1 MDPISQVDRLV
12 MILRQRML
20 ERAKS
25 TSTKR
30 KAVERGAAKA
40 TSLDSLKGLAALDA
54 VDDQHLRR
62 ALVQNILADQF
73 GETLVN
79 DAKFQQVVE
88 RVTEALS
95 EDENGVLLLNRLV
108 SELRKTVR

>member
-20 ERAKS
+20 ERAK
-25 TSTKR
+25 TAGTKR
-30 KAVERGAAKA
+30 KDAGRGAAKG
-40 TSLDSLKGLAALDA
+40 TSLDRLKAVAAFDA
-54 VDDQHLRR
+54 VDDQHLSR

-73 GETLVN
+73 GENLIN
-79 DAKFQQVVE
+79 DTNFQQVVE

-95 EDENGVLLLNRLV
+95 EDENGALLLSRLV
-108 SELRKTVR
+108 SELRKSAR